1 MKKIIVIVAIV
12 IFVLIGG
19 VFMLTR
25 DSNETVAPGKS
36 PADTTKD
43 IPATGVDSATS
54 TITYTNDGFSPSTIT
69 VSSGTTITIK
79 NDSSK
84 SLQFASNDHPTHTK
98 NPELNGSTI
107 DAGQSQ
113 TITVT
118 QTGTNGYH
126 NHLNPSDTGTIVVQ

>member
-1 MKKIIVIVAIV
+1 MKKIIVIAAIV
-12 IFVLIGG
+12 IFVVIGG

-25 DSNETVAPGKS
+25 ESNEKVTPETS
-36 PADTTKD
+36 PAASTKD
-43 IPATGVDSATS
+43 IPVTGTDSAAS

-69 VSSGTTITIK
+69 VSAGTTITIK